1 MPGGLLPF
9 YAFVF
14 ILSLLCTALLERRLI
29 PLFSKIARQPIYEEG
44 PSWHMKKSGTPTM
57 GGLAFIGAVLLIWPL
72 SLLLLRGY
80 IDREGAISLSLLL
93 GYALL
98 HALLG
103 FMDDLTK
110 LRHRE
115 NAGLSAREKLI
126 FQFLFAA
133 LFLLGRAY
141 LLGDTTSL
149 STAIGSIE
157 LGVLYYPLAL
167 LVLVGTVNFANLT
180 DGIDGLAS
188 SVAFGAAAALF
199 FLSASNAAEVAL
211 VAVLMMG
218 VTLGFLLFNLHPARI
233 FMGDTGS
240 LFLGALTVG
249 SCFSLRAPTAVLS
262 VGAVYILEGVS
273 VMLQVAVFKLTRRR
287 LFRMAPLHH
296 HFERCG
302 WSENRICLVAIL
314 LTLLCSLPAVWLYVP
329 HL

>member
-115 NAGLSAREKLI
+115 NAGLSAGEKLI

-199 FLSASNAAEVAL
+199 FLSASSAAEVAL

-273 VMLQVAVFKLTRRR
+273 VMLQVAVFKLTRKR

-296 HFERCG
+296 HFETCG

>member
-199 FLSASNAAEVAL
+199 FLSVSSAAEVAL

-296 HFERCG
+296 HFETCG